1 MRGASCV
8 ARYASHNASHTTH
21 NNSLTMKK
29 IQNIYP
35 VVSNDK
41 LCPRFYHLSLDA
53 PELAK
58 EVKPGQFIHIR
69 VSDGLE
75 PFFRRPFS
83 VYRAKKHVEIFYE
96 PIGPGTKILASK
108 KKGDALDVLGPL
120 GNPFNLP
127 SKNIKQVVMIAG
139 GIGIAPFLALSDCL
153 YNVIPAK
160 AGIQKRV
167 DARFRGHDK
176 LELILLYGG
185 RTKGHVYPMKEF
197 KENGV
202 KVYVATDDGSVGTK
216 GRVSELF
223 GKINLDSKTTMIYTC
238 GPNPMMAAV
247 QKFCDRHDLKGEA
260 ACEEIMACALGACL
274 GCSIPTKS
282 GYKTV
287 CYDGPCFDISE
298 VVFY

>member
-1 MRGASCV
+1 
-8 ARYASHNASHTTH
+8 
-21 NNSLTMKK
+21 MKQL
-29 IQNIYP
+29 QNIYR

-41 LCPRFYHLSLDA
+41 LCPRFFRLSFDA
-53 PELAK
+53 PELAR
-58 EVKPGQFIHIR
+58 EVKAGQFIHIR
-69 VSDGLE
+69 TSDGLE

-83 VYRAKKHVEIFYE
+83 VYRAKKQVEIFYE
-96 PIGPGTKILASK
+96 PIGPGTQLLASK
-108 KKGDALDVLGPL
+108 KKGDELDVLGPL
-120 GNPFNLP
+120 GNPFTLP

-139 GIGIAPFLALSDCL
+139 GIGVAPFLALSDIL
-153 YNVIPAK
+153 KAK
-160 AGIQKRV
+160 
-167 DARFRGHDK
+167 K

-202 KVYVATDDGSVGTK
+202 KVFVATDDGSVGAK

-223 GKINLDSKTTMIYTC
+223 SKITLDSKTTMIYTC

-247 QKFCDRHDLKGEA
+247 QKFCGQHDLHGEA

-298 VVFY
+298 VKFH